1 MTILDKD
8 RLHYIEKVLLYTPI
22 MVGIF
27 IALSVWSGGLTVGFT
42 VIGVILIGITLD
54 SINKKI
60 AGNNKRF
67 VPPVYSSLIVIIG
80 GYLLVTGNIYNGIFY
95 VLVGMNLIFEKFLKE
110 KWKSICCAIALT
122 LAVGALILYFLEV
135 S

>member
-1 MTILDKD
+1 MTILGKD

-22 MVGIF
+22 MMGIF
-27 IALSVWSGGLTVGFT
+27 IALSVWSGGLTVG
-42 VIGVILIGITLD
+42 VMVVGAILIGITLN
-54 SINKKI
+54 SIKKI

-67 VPPVYSSLIVIIG
+67 VPPVCSSLIVIIG

-95 VLVGMNLIFEKFLKE
+95 VLVGMNLIFEKFLKG

-122 LAVGALILYFLEV
+122 LAVGALILYFLEA

>member
-1 MTILDKD
+1 MTILGKD

-27 IALSVWSGGLTVGFT
+27 IALSVWSGGFT
-42 VIGVILIGITLD
+42 FGLMGIGLILIGITLD
-54 SINKKI
+54 SIKKI

-80 GYLLVTGNIYNGIFY
+80 GYLLVTGNIYMGIFY
-95 VLVGMNLIFEKFLKE
+95 GLVGMNLIFEKFLKGR
-110 KWKSICCAIALT
+110 WKFIGCAIALT
-122 LAVGALILYFLEV
+122 LAVGALILYFLEA

>member
-1 MTILDKD
+1 MAILGRD

-27 IALSVWSGGLTVGFT
+27 IALSVWSGGLTVGFM

-54 SINKKI
+54 SIKKI
-60 AGNNKRF
+60 AENNKRF
-67 VPPVYSSLIVIIG
+67 VPPVYSSLIVISG
-80 GYLLVTGNIYNGIFY
+80 GYLLVTGDIYIGIFY
-95 VLVGMNLIFEKFLKE
+95 VLVGMNFLFEKFLKG

-122 LAVGALILYFLEV
+122 LAVGAFILYFLEA

>member
-1 MTILDKD
+1 M
-8 RLHYIEKVLLYTPI
+8 
-22 MVGIF
+22 
-27 IALSVWSGGLTVGFT
+27 

-54 SINKKI
+54 SQRN

-95 VLVGMNLIFEKFLKE
+95 VLVGMNLIFEKFLRG

-122 LAVGALILYFLEV
+122 LAVGALILSFFRTASQVGLNG
-135 S
+135 

>member
-1 MTILDKD
+1 M
-8 RLHYIEKVLLYTPI
+8 
-22 MVGIF
+22 
-27 IALSVWSGGLTVGFT
+27 LTVGFM

-54 SINKKI
+54 IRIKKI

-67 VPPVYSSLIVIIG
+67 GRLCISSLIVIIG
-80 GYLLVTGNIYNGIFY
+80 AYLLVTGNIYSGIFY
-95 VLVGMNLIFEKFLKE
+95 VLVGMNLIFEKFLKG

-122 LAVGALILYFLEV
+122 LAVGALILYFLETA

>member
-1 MTILDKD
+1 MTILGKDK
-8 RLHYIEKVLLYTPI
+8 LHYIEKVLLYTPI

-27 IALSVWSGGLTVGFT
+27 IALSVWSGGFTVGFM

-54 SINKKI
+54 SIKKI

-67 VPPVYSSLIVIIG
+67 VPPVYSSLTVIIG

-95 VLVGMNLIFEKFLKE
+95 VLVGMNLILEKFLKG
-110 KWKSICCAIALT
+110 KSICCAIALT
-122 LAVGALILYFLEV
+122 LAVGALILYFLEA

>member
-1 MTILDKD
+1 MAILGKD

-27 IALSVWSGGLTVGFT
+27 IALSVWSGGLTVGFM

-54 SINKKI
+54 SIKKI

-80 GYLLVTGNIYNGIFY
+80 GYLLVTGNIYMGMFY
-95 VLVGMNLIFEKFLKE
+95 VLVGMNLIFEKFLKG
-110 KWKSICCAIALT
+110 KGKSICCAIALT
-122 LAVGALILYFLEV
+122 FAVGAPILYFLEA